1 MSSEPNTRERIV
13 TEAMRLFA
21 AQGFRGTTVGEIEE
35 AAGLVPRSGGL
46 YKHFRSKE
54 EVLEAGIERHVSE
67 IELIEPA
74 LQVLPLGDP
83 RAELTLI
90 GRWGLHELAS
100 EMQLM
105 KIVQKEGDRFPEL
118 AAKVNA
124 RIIARGH
131 EQAVTVVKRLAG
143 DALDERQTAALASV
157 ALGSL
162 VGYRVE
168 ESMFGPRPTGENDFL
183 ETWVDLLMAYM
194 ERAGVGPA
202 ALTIEAG

>member
-1 MSSEPNTRERIV
+1 MGTEPNTRERII

-35 AAGLVPRSGGL
+35 AAGLAPRSGGL

-67 IELIEPA
+67 MELIEPA
-74 LQVLPLGDP
+74 LQMTPLGDT

-90 GRWGLHELAS
+90 GRWALYELAN
-100 EMQLM
+100 EMGLM

-124 RIIARGH
+124 RIISRGH

-143 DALDERQTAALASV
+143 DALDERQIASLASV

-168 ESMFGPRPTGENDFL
+168 ESMFGPRPTSEDVFL
-183 ETWVDLLMAYM
+183 ETWVDLLMAYVV
-194 ERAGVGPA
+194 RAGVGTA
-202 ALTIEAG
+202 AITTEAG